1 MKTQYYTAS
10 TLNGFLA
17 DPNDSLEW
25 LMQFG
30 EVESMKN
37 HYPNFIAQVGALV
50 MGAKTYEWV
59 YNHENL
65 KEHPEKWF
73 YSLPTWVM
81 THRDLPAV
89 AGADIRFTS
98 MPIADL
104 HAEMARVAKGKNIW
118 LVGGG
123 ELVGQF
129 LDHQLLDEI
138 IVTFAPVLL
147 SAGKPLLPRNRISP
161 PLKLVRAETFGEV
174 FATLTYAVEK
184 E

>member
-17 DPNDSLEW
+17 DENDSLDW

-65 KEHPEKWF
+65 NEHPEKWF

-81 THRDLPAV
+81 THRQLPKV
-89 AGADIRFTS
+89 AGADIRFTAAS
-98 MPIADL
+98 IVET
-104 HAEMARVAKGKNIW
+104 HAEMAKAANGKNIW

-129 LDHQLLDEI
+129 LDHGFLDEI

-147 SAGKPLLPRNRISP
+147 KSGKPLLPRTRATP
-161 PLKLVRAETFGEV
+161 PLQLIKAETFGNV
-174 FATLTYAVEK
+174 FATLTYAVVK
-184 E
+184 A